1 MAQLDAKEAE
11 LNQQEAAFPDAQ
23 AKIDAGWKEVKA
35 QEKKLEPA
43 RKEIQ
48 EKEAQLESAQEQ
60 IDAAKAKLNSSQ
72 AQLEEKEAELASG
85 EAQIR
90 EKEIADNEQKLR
102 DGEKEISENE
112 QKLKDSRKDIKKA
125 EKDLEEG
132 KKEYEDGKRDAEKEI
147 ADGEKKIQDA
157 QDEIDDISMPEW
169 MVTDRNDLPEYS
181 DYGDNA
187 DRMRSIGQVFPV
199 IFFLVAA
206 LVRTE
211 NPDRYNEGS
220 GIRQVCDC
228 IQISAVCLSCH
239 SGRQYPGNSD
249 RRENPALGYY

>member
-1 MAQLDAKEAE
+1 MVRENEGK
-11 LNQQEAAFPDAQ
+11 
-23 AKIDAGWKEVKA
+23 
-35 QEKKLEPA
+35 
-43 RKEIQ
+43 
-48 EKEAQLESAQEQ
+48 
-60 IDAAKAKLNSSQ
+60 
-72 AQLEEKEAELASG
+72 LASG
-85 EAQIR
+85 

-147 ADGEKKIQDA
+147 TDGEKKIQDA

-199 IFFLVAA
+199 IFFLN
-206 LVRTE
+206 LF
-211 NPDRYNEGS
+211 
-220 GIRQVCDC
+220 
-228 IQISAVCLSCH
+228 
-239 SGRQYPGNSD
+239 SGRLQLLLLSLHLFPSCINLCLGIGKCGLLLVQFCFLCIKLGQS
-249 RRENPALGYY
+249 ALHLA